1 MIHSKWIILSP
12 TLCQGDIPAWFGDD
26 DRPILYESKDEAY
39 KEIADSMIQEL
50 QQFIDGERSLE
61 NTDFNQID
69 YVIPC
74 KYDDVNG
81 IIRSEEDWIIY
92 DPKTFVR

>member
-1 MIHSKWIILSP
+1 MTP

-26 DRPILYESKDEAY
+26 DRPILYDSKNEAY
-39 KEIADSMIQEL
+39 KEIADSLIIGL
-50 QQFIDGERSLE
+50 QQFIDDERELE
-61 NTDFNQID
+61 DTDFEQED